1 MKRKTLTLTL
11 SILAC
16 LALIGVGFAS
26 WIISANTSTNAE
38 GNIIVDTVKDK
49 SYVISAASWKDG
61 NSKISFGAPKEMN
74 VTGAWLTNDST
85 DKTENLTVTYQL
97 TVNYADNTPATG
109 LVNSNKIAAT
119 FGAPNDTNYNK
130 AISDELIIAPE
141 STIITETSAGVY
153 EITVTYKWGK
163 HFANSAGAT
172 EGVNPYTYYN
182 GNERQANDKI
192 GETSTTYMQD
202 AKTSLETLQAIGAK
216 VTFTLTI
223 NITK

>member
-26 WIISANTSTNAE
+26 WIISADTSANAE
-38 GNIIVDTVKDK
+38 GNIIVDTVTDK

-74 VTGAWLTNDST
+74 VTGAWLTNDSI

-97 TVNYADNTPATG
+97 TVTYGDSTPATG
-109 LVNSNKIAAT
+109 LVDSNKIAAT
-119 FGAPNDTNYNK
+119 FGAPNDPNYNK

-141 STIITETSAGVY
+141 STTIKELSGGVY

-163 HFANSAGAT
+163 HFANSVGAT

-182 GNERQANDKI
+182 GNGRKATDKI
-192 GETSTTYMQD
+192 GETSTTYMED
-202 AKTSLETLQAIGAK
+202 AKTSLKTLEDIGAK
-216 VTFTLTI
+216 VKFTLTI

>member
-26 WIISANTSTNAE
+26 WIISADTSANAE
-38 GNIIVDTVKDK
+38 GNIIVDTVTDK

-74 VTGAWLTNDST
+74 VTGAWLTNDSI

-97 TVNYADNTPATG
+97 TVTYGDSTPATG
-109 LVNSNKIAAT
+109 LVDSNKIAAS
-119 FGAPNDTNYNK
+119 FGAPNDPNYNK

-141 STIITETSAGVY
+141 STTIKELSGGVY

-163 HFANSAGAT
+163 HFANSVGAT

-182 GNERQANDKI
+182 GNGRKATDKI
-192 GETSTTYMQD
+192 GETSTTYMED
-202 AKTSLETLQAIGAK
+202 AKTSLKTLEDIGAK
-216 VTFTLTI
+216 VKFTLTI

>member
-26 WIISANTSTNAE
+26 WIISADATKNE
-38 GNIIVDTVKDK
+38 KGNIIVDTVKDK

-61 NSKISFGAPKEMN
+61 NSKISFGAPKEMS
-74 VTGAWLTNDST
+74 VTNAWLTNDST
-85 DKTENLTVTYQL
+85 DKTENLTVTYRL
-97 TVNYADNTPATG
+97 TVTYADATPATG
-109 LVNSNKIAAT
+109 LVSSNKIVAT
-119 FGAPNDTNYNK
+119 FGAPNDQNYSK

-141 STIITETSAGVY
+141 NTIITETSAGVY

-163 HFANSAGAT
+163 HFANSADAE

-182 GNERQANDKI
+182 GNERKATDKI
-192 GETSTTYMQD
+192 GETSTTYMED
-202 AKTSLETLQAIGAK
+202 AKTSLKTLENIGEN
-216 VTFTLTI
+216 VEFTLTI
-223 NITK
+223 EIKK

>member
-26 WIISANTSTNAE
+26 WIISADATKNE
-38 GNIIVDTVKDK
+38 KGNIIVDTVTDK

-74 VTGAWLTNDST
+74 IPGAWLTNDST
-85 DKTENLTVTYQL
+85 DKTENLTVTYRL
-97 TVNYADNTPATG
+97 TVTYADTTPATG
-109 LVNSNKIAAT
+109 LVDSKKIAAT
-119 FGAPNDTNYNK
+119 FGAPNDPNYKK

-141 STIITETSAGVY
+141 STTIKETSAGVY

-182 GNERQANDKI
+182 GNGRQANNII

-202 AKTSLETLQAIGAK
+202 AKTSLKTLEDIGAN
-216 VTFTLTI
+216 VEFTLTI
-223 NITK
+223 EIKK